1 MPLEFRHCRPSG
13 RVLVFLHLMAS
24 ELDVLLRQYLDATAN
39 EDVERLLIAII
50 EGTARP
56 VVTRIVASALARD
69 GAGPGDTEDVVAD
82 TIADLLRRLRSLRDG
97 EAAPIHDL
105 RGYIATCAYN
115 RCHERLRERYP
126 ARNRLRNQL
135 HYLCGHHPKLAVW
148 HSSHGTVVCGLPE
161 WQGREPLPE
170 AAAERVHLPAR
181 SDPSAENRAQ
191 LVALVPEVLRGA
203 GGPLELDA
211 LVAAV
216 ARMIDLAPQRVEVGL
231 AAVEQVTELAV
242 DDVLTL
248 RTSVRELWDDVRRL
262 VVRQRVALLL
272 NLRDANGNECLSL
285 LPLTRTATMAEIAA
299 VLEMPP
305 ETLAALWNDLP
316 LSDARIGELL
326 DATGRQVIK
335 LRRLARERLR
345 RMQKNR
351 EDRNLPGELDSSMTD
366 LALIP
371 RFRNRR

>member
-1 MPLEFRHCRPSG
+1 
-13 RVLVFLHLMAS
+13 MAS
-24 ELDVLLRQYLDATAN
+24 ELDVLLRQYLDATAD
-39 EDVERLLIAII
+39 EDVERLLIRII
-50 EGTARP
+50 EGMARP
-56 VVTRIVASALARD
+56 VVTRIVASATARD
-69 GAGPGDTEDVVAD
+69 GTAAGDTEDVVAD
-82 TIADLLRRLRSLRDG
+82 TLADLLRRLRDLRG
-97 EAAPIHDL
+97 GAGTPIHDL
-105 RGYIATCAYN
+105 RGYVAVCAYN

-148 HSSHGTVVCGLPE
+148 HAAHGAIVCGLTE
-161 WQGREPLPE
+161 WQGRAPLPD
-170 AAAERVHLPAR
+170 AAAERVHVSAR

-191 LVALVPEVLRGA
+191 LVALVPELLRAA

-216 ARMIDLAPQRVEVGL
+216 ARLIQLAPQRVEVSL
-231 AAVEQVTELAV
+231 TAVEPMTELAV

-272 NLRDANGNECLSL
+272 NLRDPNGNECLSL

-299 VLEMPP
+299 ALEMPP
-305 ETLAALWNDLP
+305 EALAALWNDLP
-316 LSDARIGELL
+316 LSDARIAELL
-326 DATGRQVIK
+326 HATGRQVIK

-345 RMQKNR
+345 RMQKSH
-351 EDRNLPGELDSSMTD
+351 DHRNASGDLDSS
-366 LALIP
+366 LADFA
-371 RFRNRR
+371 R